1 MKKKK
6 RRSPT
11 PSFENPAAFFL
22 VALIPLL
29 FILRHLRI
37 FNRITFPAVLEDWEG
52 RAFEWKGKPQKFLSA
67 AASFLFTAAFLIS
80 VCALAAPVISNQE
93 KVYTSLGTDIVFV
106 IDTSPS
112 MSAKDVDGGQRLD
125 AAKNAIYMLTGKNT
139 GSRHGLVGL
148 GSNAAV
154 LVPPTSDQTFF
165 SERLSQLTAG
175 SFGNGS
181 AIGDGLSTAV
191 CHLVSSSA
199 QKKCIVLLTDG
210 ENNAGEI
217 HPETAAQLA
226 ADNNIAIYVVGIG
239 SKGKVPIEYIDPA
252 NGLKYSGTMD
262 SNFNPASLKK
272 IADISGGRYFEA
284 LSLTELSDILTTV
297 SKTEAVSQ
305 TFTYRTVNHLFYKEF
320 LSLAIILFI
329 LAWFIKRI
337 VLKEMICFKYK
348 KILFVR
354 SAFLTLAFIF
364 LLLARA
370 GLTWGTYLVPVQKS
384 GHSVA
389 MVFDISNSML
399 AKDCPGNTSRLEAS
413 ALYAKKLLAN
423 MEETPV
429 SVVIA
434 KGDGIAAIPLT
445 DDSAMVESLL
455 EVMSPDLM
463 TVPGTSIGKGILKA
477 KDTFNTNFSSA
488 GRIWVFT
495 DGEETDGQLV
505 SALLDCQKS
514 GIPVTLIGFGSEN
527 ESPVLTG
534 DGKTQVMTALRRD
547 RLEKAISEAGSRF
560 RFFNNHNN
568 LMYINSLDK
577 GSALQLLAQLNFG
590 STENLITSYEVKPVP
605 RYKLF
610 ISLAVIFLILSY
622 TATEFNF
629 VRFFGSKGLKASAAA
644 LIAISS
650 LFLGSC
656 SSDTSNILKGTI
668 SYQQKKYRHSVSC
681 FMEAAEN
688 ASADQNRTNQSY
700 ALYDLGTAYI
710 MLGEDAAAL
719 EQFKSIAD
727 DAPDT
732 VRYSAFYN
740 AGVLAWRNSDF
751 EEARDYFRKALEID
765 SSKIDAKINFELSLQ
780 QSEAKGKQNQS
791 NQIQASPE
799 EASAQNLE
807 KAVFQHIKENDQKQW
822 KNSENKNSSN
832 LADDF

>member
-1 MKKKK
+1 M
-6 RRSPT
+6 PN
-11 PSFENPAAFFL
+11 FENPAAFFL
-22 VALIPLL
+22 LILIPAL
-29 FILRHLRI
+29 FILRHLKI
-37 FNRITFPAVLEDWEG
+37 FNRISFPAVLADWEG
-52 RAFEWKGKPQKFLSA
+52 RHFEWKGKTQKFLSVT
-67 AASFLFTAAFLIS
+67 ASIFYIAAFLIS
-80 VCALAAPVISNQE
+80 VSALAAPVISNQE

-106 IDTSPS
+106 LDTSPS
-112 MSAKDVDGGQRLD
+112 MSAKDVDGAQRLE
-125 AAKNAIYMLTGKNT
+125 AAKNAIYLLTNKND
-139 GSRHGLVGL
+139 GSRYGLVGL
-148 GSNAAV
+148 GSSAAV

-165 SERLSQLTAG
+165 SERLSQVTAG

-226 ADNNIAIYVVGIG
+226 ADNKITIYVVGIG
-239 SKGKVPIEYIDPA
+239 SKGKVPIEYTDPVT
-252 NGLKYSGTMD
+252 GRLYSGYLD

-272 IADISGGRYFEA
+272 ISDIANGRYFEA
-284 LSLTELSDILTTV
+284 LTLNELSDILTTV

-305 TFTYRTVNHLFYKEF
+305 TFTYRTVNHLYYKHF
-320 LSLAIILFI
+320 LSVAILLFV

-337 VLKEMICFKYK
+337 ILKEMSCFRLK

-354 SAFLTLAFIF
+354 SACLAISFLFI
-364 LLLARA
+364 LLARA

-399 AKDCPGNTSRLEAS
+399 AKDCAGNTSRLEAS
-413 ALYAKKLLAN
+413 AIYAKKLLAK
-423 MEETPV
+423 MEGTPV

-455 EVMSPDLM
+455 EVMSPGLM
-463 TVPGTSIGKGILKA
+463 TVPGSSIGKGILKA
-477 KDTFNTNFSSA
+477 KESFNTNFSSA

-495 DGEETDGQLV
+495 DGEETDGQLS
-505 SALLDCQKS
+505 SALLECQKA
-514 GIPVTLIGFGSEN
+514 GIPVTLIGFGSEK

-547 RLEKAISEAGSRF
+547 RLEKAISEASSRF

-568 LMYINSLDK
+568 LLYINSQEK
-577 GSALQLLAQLNFG
+577 GSAVQLLSQLRFG
-590 STENLITSYEVKPVP
+590 VTENLITSYEVKPVP

-610 ISLAVIFLILSY
+610 LSLAAIFLILSY
-622 TATEFNF
+622 IATEFNF
-629 VRFFGSKGLKASAAA
+629 VRFFGTKNLKPAATA
-644 LIAISS
+644 LTLFS
-650 LFLGSC
+650 LIFTGC
-656 SSDTSNILKGTI
+656 SSETANILKGTI

-681 FMEAAEN
+681 FMEASEN
-688 ASADQNRTNQSY
+688 AAADANRLAQSY

-710 MLGEDAAAL
+710 MLGEDEAAL
-719 EQFKSIAD
+719 EHFKSIAE
-727 DAPDT
+727 DAPDA

-751 EEARDYFRKALEID
+751 DEARDYFRKALEID
-765 SSKIDAKINFELSLQ
+765 SSKMDAKINFELSMQ
-780 QSEAKGKQNQS
+780 QSQAKGKQNQS
-791 NQIQASPE
+791 NQIQASQE
-799 EASAQNLE
+799 EAAPQNLE
-807 KAVFQHIKENDQKQW
+807 QAVFQHIKENDQKQW
-822 KNSENKNSSN
+822 KNSETNDSSN
-832 LADDF
+832 LAEDF

>member
-1 MKKKK
+1 M
-6 RRSPT
+6 PN
-11 PSFENPAAFFL
+11 FENPAAFFL
-22 VALIPLL
+22 LALIPVL
-29 FILRHLRI
+29 FILRHLKI
-37 FNRITFPAVLEDWEG
+37 FNRITFSAVLADWEG
-52 RAFEWKGKPQKFLSA
+52 RHFEWKGKTQKFLSA
-67 AASFLFTAAFLIS
+67 CAAVFFTLAFVIS
-80 VCALAAPVISNQE
+80 VAALAAPVISNQE
-93 KVYTSLGTDIVFV
+93 KIYTSLGTDIVFV
-106 IDTSPS
+106 VDASPS
-112 MSAKDVDGGQRLD
+112 MSAKDVDGAQRLE
-125 AAKNAIYMLTGKNT
+125 AAKNAINLLTAKND
-139 GSRHGLVGL
+139 GSRYGLVGL

-165 SERLSQLTAG
+165 SERLSQLSAG

-226 ADNNIAIYVVGIG
+226 ADNKITIYVVGIG
-239 SKGKVPIEYIDPA
+239 SKGKVPIEYTDPTT
-252 NGLKYSGTMD
+252 GRHYSGSLD

-272 IADISGGRYFEA
+272 IADIAGGRYFEA
-284 LSLTELSDILTTV
+284 LTLNELSDILSTV
-297 SKTEAVSQ
+297 SKTEVVSQ
-305 TFTYRTVNHLFYKEF
+305 TFTYRTVNRLFYKEF
-320 LSLAIILFI
+320 ISVAILLFL
-329 LAWFIKRI
+329 LAWFIRRI
-337 VLKEMICFKYK
+337 ILKEMICYRYK

-354 SAFLTLAFIF
+354 SGCLALAFIF

-370 GLTWGTYLVPVQKS
+370 GLTWGTYLVPVQKT

-399 AKDCPGNTSRLEAS
+399 AKDCPGNTSRLDAS
-413 ALYAKKLLAN
+413 ALYAKKLLSK
-423 MEETPV
+423 MEGIPV
-429 SVVIA
+429 SVIIA

-455 EVMSPDLM
+455 DVLSPKLM
-463 TVPGTSIGKGILKA
+463 TVPGSSIGRGILKA
-477 KDTFNTNFSSA
+477 KDSFNINFSSA

-495 DGEETDGQLV
+495 DGEETDGQLS
-505 SALLDCQKS
+505 SALLDCQKN
-514 GIPVTLIGFGSEN
+514 GIPVTFIGFGSEN
-527 ESPVLTG
+527 ESPVLSG

-547 RLEKAISEAGSRF
+547 RLEKAISEASSRF

-568 LMYINSLDK
+568 LTYINSLET
-577 GSALQLLAQLNFG
+577 GSAVQLLSQLRFG

-610 ISLAVIFLILSY
+610 LSLAAIFLILSY
-622 TATEFNF
+622 IATEFNF
-629 VRFFGSKGLKASAAA
+629 IRFFGSKGFKASAAA
-644 LIAISS
+644 LITIIPLLLS
-650 LFLGSC
+650 GC
-656 SSDTSNILKGTI
+656 SSETTDILKGTI
-668 SYQQKKYRHSVSC
+668 SYHQKKYRHSVSC

-688 ASADQNRTNQSY
+688 AAAEADRTKQSY

-710 MLGEDAAAL
+710 MLGEDSAAMD
-719 EQFKSIAD
+719 QFMSIAD
-727 DAPDT
+727 DAPDA

-751 EEARDYFRKALEID
+751 DEAKDYFKKALEID
-765 SSKIDAKINFELSLQ
+765 SSRMDAKINFELSVQ

-791 NQIQASPE
+791 NQIQASQE
-799 EASAQNLE
+799 ESSPQNLE

-822 KNSENKNSSN
+822 KNSETKDSSN
-832 LADDF
+832 LAEDF

>member
-1 MKKKK
+1 M
-6 RRSPT
+6 

-22 VALIPLL
+22 LILIPAL
-29 FILRHLRI
+29 FILRHLKI
-37 FNRITFPAVLEDWEG
+37 FNRISFPVVLADWEG
-52 RAFEWKGKPQKFLSA
+52 RHFEWKGKTQKFLSVT
-67 AASFLFTAAFLIS
+67 ASIFYILAFLIS

-106 IDTSPS
+106 LDTSPS
-112 MSAKDVDGGQRLD
+112 MSAKDVDGGQRLE
-125 AAKNAIYMLTGKNT
+125 AAKNAIYMLTNKND
-139 GSRHGLVGL
+139 GSRYGLVGL
-148 GSNAAV
+148 GSSAAV

-165 SERLSQLTAG
+165 SERLSQITAG
-175 SFGNGS
+175 AFGNGS

-226 ADNNIAIYVVGIG
+226 ADNKITIYVVGIG
-239 SKGKVPIEYIDPA
+239 SKGKVPIEYTDPVT
-252 NGLKYSGTMD
+252 GRLYSGYLD

-272 IADISGGRYFEA
+272 ISDIANGRYFEA
-284 LSLTELSDILTTV
+284 LTLNELSDILTTV

-305 TFTYRTVNHLFYKEF
+305 TFTYRTVNHLYYKQF
-320 LSLAIILFI
+320 LSLAILLFI
-329 LAWFIKRI
+329 LAWIIKRLI
-337 VLKEMICFKYK
+337 LKEMSCFRYK

-354 SAFLTLAFIF
+354 SACLSFSFIF

-413 ALYAKKLLAN
+413 ALYAKKLLSK

-445 DDSAMVESLL
+445 DDSAMIESLL
-455 EVMSPDLM
+455 DVMSPGLM

-477 KDTFNTNFSSA
+477 KESFNTNFSSA

-495 DGEETDGQLV
+495 DGEETDGQLS
-505 SALLDCQKS
+505 SALLECQKS
-514 GIPVTLIGFGSEN
+514 GIPVTLIGFGSET

-547 RLEKAISEAGSRF
+547 RLEKAISEASIRF
-560 RFFNNHNN
+560 RFFNNHEN
-568 LMYINSLDK
+568 LLYINSMEK
-577 GSALQLLAQLNFG
+577 GSALQLLSQLRFA

-610 ISLAVIFLILSY
+610 LSLAAIFLILSY
-622 TATEFNF
+622 IATEFNF
-629 VRFFGSKGLKASAAA
+629 TRFFGTKNLKPAAA
-644 LIAISS
+644 VLTLITLI
-650 LFLGSC
+650 FTGC
-656 SSDTSNILKGTI
+656 SSETANILKGTI
-668 SYQQKKYRHSVSC
+668 SYQQKQYRHSVSC
-681 FMEAAEN
+681 FMKASESAA
-688 ASADQNRTNQSY
+688 ADADHLTQSY

-710 MLGEDAAAL
+710 MLGEDQAAL
-719 EQFKSIAD
+719 EHFKSIAE
-727 DAPDT
+727 DAPDA

-751 EEARDYFRKALEID
+751 EEARDYFKKALEID
-765 SSKIDAKINFELSLQ
+765 SSRMEAKINFELSLQ
-780 QSEAKGKQNQS
+780 QSQAKGKQNQS
-791 NQIQASPE
+791 NQIQASQE
-799 EASAQNLE
+799 EASPQNLE
-807 KAVFQHIKENDQKQW
+807 QAVFQHIKENDQKQW
-822 KNSENKNSSN
+822 KNSETKDTTN
-832 LADDF
+832 LAEDF

>member
-1 MKKKK
+1 M
-6 RRSPT
+6 PN
-11 PSFENPAAFFL
+11 FENPAAFFL
-22 VALIPLL
+22 LSLIPLL
-29 FILRHLRI
+29 FILRHFKI
-37 FNRITFPAVLEDWEG
+37 FNRITFPAILADWEG
-52 RAFEWKGKPQKFLSA
+52 RHFEWKGKTQKFLSVL
-67 AASFLFTAAFLIS
+67 ASIFFVSAFLIS
-80 VCALAAPVISNQE
+80 VSALAAPVISSQE

-112 MSAKDVDGGQRLD
+112 MSAKDVDGGQRLE
-125 AAKNAIYMLTGKNT
+125 AAKNAIYMLTNKND
-139 GSRHGLVGL
+139 GSRYGLVGL
-148 GSNAAV
+148 GSSAAV

-165 SERLSQLTAG
+165 SERLSQITAG
-175 SFGNGS
+175 AFGNGS

-226 ADNNIAIYVVGIG
+226 SDNKITIYVVGIG
-239 SKGKVPIEYIDPA
+239 SKGKVPIEYTDPVT
-252 NGLKYSGTMD
+252 GRLYSGYLD

-272 IADISGGRYFEA
+272 ISDIANGRYFEA
-284 LSLTELSDILTTV
+284 LTINELSDILTTV

-305 TFTYRTVNHLFYKEF
+305 TFTYRTVNHLYYKEF
-320 LSLAIILFI
+320 LSAAILLFL
-329 LAWFIKRI
+329 LAWFIKRVI
-337 VLKEMICFKYK
+337 LKEMSCFRYK

-354 SAFLTLAFIF
+354 SGCLTIAFIF

-399 AKDCPGNTSRLEAS
+399 AKDCPGNTSRLKAS
-413 ALYAKKLLAN
+413 AIYAKKLLSK

-455 EVMSPDLM
+455 EVLSPGLM

-477 KDTFNTNFSSA
+477 KESFTTNFSSA

-495 DGEETDGQLV
+495 DGEETDGQLS
-505 SALLDCQKS
+505 SALLECQKS
-514 GIPVTLIGFGSEN
+514 GIPVTLIGFGSET

-547 RLEKAISEAGSRF
+547 RLEKAISEASSRF
-560 RFFNNHNN
+560 HFFNNHDG
-568 LMYINSLDK
+568 LLYINSQEK
-577 GSALQLLAQLNFG
+577 GSAIQLLSQLRFG
-590 STENLITSYEVKPVP
+590 ATENLITSYEVKPVP

-610 ISLAVIFLILSY
+610 LSLAAIFLILSY
-622 TATEFNF
+622 IATEFNF
-629 VRFFGSKGLKASAAA
+629 TRFFGSRNLKPAAAA
-644 LIAISS
+644 LT
-650 LFLGSC
+650 LFTLIFTAC
-656 SSDTSNILKGTI
+656 SSETANILKGTI

-681 FMEAAEN
+681 FMEASE
-688 ASADQNRTNQSY
+688 SAAADADRLALSY

-710 MLGEDAAAL
+710 MLGEDQAAL
-719 EQFKSIAD
+719 EHFQSIAE
-727 DAPDT
+727 DAPDAI
-732 VRYSAFYN
+732 RYSAFYN

-751 EEARDYFRKALEID
+751 DEARDYFRKALEID
-765 SSKIDAKINFELSLQ
+765 SSKMDAKINFELSMQ
-780 QSEAKGKQNQS
+780 QSQAKGKQNQS
-791 NQIQASPE
+791 NQIQASQE
-799 EASAQNLE
+799 EAAPQNLE
-807 KAVFQHIKENDQKQW
+807 QAVFQHIKENDQKQW
-822 KNSENKNSSN
+822 KNSETNDSSN

>member
-1 MKKKK
+1 M
-6 RRSPT
+6 PN
-11 PSFENPAAFFL
+11 FENPAAFFL
-22 VALIPLL
+22 LILFPVLL
-29 FILRHLRI
+29 VLRHLKI
-37 FNRITFPAVLEDWEG
+37 FNRITFPAVLADWEG
-52 RAFEWKGKPQKFLSA
+52 HHFEWKGKTQKFLSV
-67 AASFLFTAAFLIS
+67 TATVLYILALLIS
-80 VCALAAPVISNQE
+80 ICALAAPVISNQE

-106 IDTSPS
+106 LDTSPS
-112 MSAKDVDGGQRLD
+112 MSAKDMDGAQRLE
-125 AAKNAIYMLTGKNT
+125 AARNAIYLLTNKND
-139 GSRHGLVGL
+139 GSRYGLVGL
-148 GSNAAV
+148 GSSAAV

-165 SERLSQLTAG
+165 SERLSQISAG

-217 HPETAAQLA
+217 HPETAAKLA
-226 ADNNIAIYVVGIG
+226 ADNNITIYVVGIG
-239 SKGKVPIEYIDPA
+239 SKGKVPIEYTDPA
-252 NGLKYSGTMD
+252 TGRLYSGYLD

-272 IADISGGRYFEA
+272 IADLTNGRYFEA
-284 LSLTELSDILTTV
+284 LTLNELSDILTTV

-305 TFTYRTVNHLFYKEF
+305 TFTYRTVNHLYYKEF
-320 LSLAIILFI
+320 LSAAILLFV
-329 LAWFIKRI
+329 LSWFIKRI
-337 VLKEMICFKYK
+337 ILKEMSCFRYK

-354 SAFLTLAFIF
+354 SGCLAAAFIF

-370 GLTWGTYLVPVQKS
+370 GLTWGTYMVPVQKT

-399 AKDCPGNTSRLEAS
+399 AKDCPGNTTRLEAS
-413 ALYAKKLLAN
+413 ALYAKKLLSK
-423 MEETPV
+423 MEGTPV

-455 EVMSPDLM
+455 EVLSPWLM
-463 TVPGTSIGKGILKA
+463 TVPGTSLGKGILKA
-477 KDTFNTNFSSA
+477 KESFSTNFSSA

-495 DGEETDGQLV
+495 DGEETDGQLS
-505 SALLDCQKS
+505 SALLECQKA
-514 GIPVTLIGFGSEN
+514 GIPVTLIGIGSEA

-547 RLEKAISEAGSRF
+547 RLEKAIMEASSRF
-560 RFFNNHNN
+560 RFFNNHDN
-568 LMYINSLDK
+568 LLYISSQEK
-577 GSALQLLAQLNFG
+577 GSAVQLLSQLRFG

-610 ISLAVIFLILSY
+610 LSLAAIFLILSY
-622 TATEFNF
+622 IATEFNF
-629 VRFFGSKGLKASAAA
+629 VRFFGTKTFKTSAVAVISLVT
-644 LIAISS
+644 LIFS
-650 LFLGSC
+650 GC
-656 SSDTSNILKGTI
+656 SSETANILKGTI

-681 FMEAAEN
+681 FMEASEN
-688 ASADQNRTNQSY
+688 ATADANRIAQSY

-710 MLGEDAAAL
+710 MLGEDEAAL
-719 EQFKSIAD
+719 EHFKSISE
-727 DAPDT
+727 DAPAA

-765 SSKIDAKINFELSLQ
+765 STRMDAKINFELSMQ
-780 QSEAKGKQNQS
+780 QSQAKGKQNQS
-791 NQIQASPE
+791 NQIQASQE
-799 EASAQNLE
+799 EAAPQNLE
-807 KAVFQHIKENDQKQW
+807 QAVFQHIKENDQKQW
-822 KNSENKNSSN
+822 KNSETKDSSN
-832 LADDF
+832 LAEDF

>member
-1 MKKKK
+1 M
-6 RRSPT
+6 PN
-11 PSFENPAAFFL
+11 FENPAAFFL
-22 VALIPLL
+22 LILIPAL
-29 FILRHLRI
+29 FILRHLKI
-37 FNRITFPAVLEDWEG
+37 FNRISFPAVLADWEG
-52 RAFEWKGKPQKFLSA
+52 RHFEWKGKTQKFLSVT
-67 AASFLFTAAFLIS
+67 ASIFYIAAFLIS
-80 VCALAAPVISNQE
+80 VSALAAPVISNQE

-106 IDTSPS
+106 LDTSPS
-112 MSAKDVDGGQRLD
+112 MSAKDVDGAQRLE
-125 AAKNAIYMLTGKNT
+125 AAKNAIYLLTNKND
-139 GSRHGLVGL
+139 GSRYGLVGL
-148 GSNAAV
+148 GSSAAV

-165 SERLSQLTAG
+165 SERLSQVTAG

-226 ADNNIAIYVVGIG
+226 ADNKITIYVVGIG
-239 SKGKVPIEYIDPA
+239 SKGKVPIEYTDPVT
-252 NGLKYSGTMD
+252 GRLYSGYLD

-272 IADISGGRYFEA
+272 ISDIANGRYFEA
-284 LSLTELSDILTTV
+284 LTLNELSDILTTV

-305 TFTYRTVNHLFYKEF
+305 TFTYRTVNHLYYKQF
-320 LSLAIILFI
+320 LSVAILLFL

-337 VLKEMICFKYK
+337 ILKEMSCFRLK

-354 SAFLTLAFIF
+354 SACLAISFTFI
-364 LLLARA
+364 LLARA

-399 AKDCPGNTSRLEAS
+399 AKDCSGNTSRLEAS
-413 ALYAKKLLAN
+413 AIYAKKLLAK
-423 MEETPV
+423 MEGTPV

-455 EVMSPDLM
+455 EVMSPGLM
-463 TVPGTSIGKGILKA
+463 TVPGSSIGKGILKA
-477 KDTFNTNFSSA
+477 KESFNTNFSSA

-495 DGEETDGQLV
+495 DGEETDGQLS
-505 SALLDCQKS
+505 SALLECQKA
-514 GIPVTLIGFGSEN
+514 GIPVTLIGFGSEK

-547 RLEKAISEAGSRF
+547 RLEKAISEASSRF
-560 RFFNNHNN
+560 RFFNNHDN
-568 LMYINSLDK
+568 LLYINSQEK
-577 GSALQLLAQLNFG
+577 GSAVQLLSQLRFG
-590 STENLITSYEVKPVP
+590 ATENLITSYEVKPVP

-610 ISLAVIFLILSY
+610 LSLAAIFLILSY
-622 TATEFNF
+622 IATEFNF
-629 VRFFGSKGLKASAAA
+629 VRFFGTKNLKPAAAA
-644 LIAISS
+644 LT
-650 LFLGSC
+650 LFTLIFTGC
-656 SSDTSNILKGTI
+656 SSETANILKGTI

-681 FMEAAEN
+681 FMEASEN
-688 ASADQNRTNQSY
+688 AAADANRLAQSY

-710 MLGEDAAAL
+710 MLGEDEAAL
-719 EQFKSIAD
+719 EHFKSIAE
-727 DAPDT
+727 DAPDA

-751 EEARDYFRKALEID
+751 DEARDYFRKALEID
-765 SSKIDAKINFELSLQ
+765 SSKMDAKINFELSMQ
-780 QSEAKGKQNQS
+780 QSQAKGKQNQS
-791 NQIQASPE
+791 NQIQASQE
-799 EASAQNLE
+799 EAAPQNLE
-807 KAVFQHIKENDQKQW
+807 QAVFQHIKENDQKQW
-822 KNSENKNSSN
+822 KNSETNDSSN
-832 LADDF
+832 LAEDF

>member
-1 MKKKK
+1 M
-6 RRSPT
+6 PN
-11 PSFENPAAFFL
+11 FENPAAFFL
-22 VALIPLL
+22 LSLIPLL
-29 FILRHLRI
+29 FILRHFKI
-37 FNRITFPAVLEDWEG
+37 FNRITFPAILADWEG
-52 RAFEWKGKPQKFLSA
+52 RHFEWKGKTQKFLSVL
-67 AASFLFTAAFLIS
+67 ASIFFVSAFLIS
-80 VCALAAPVISNQE
+80 VSALAAPVISSQE
-93 KVYTSLGTDIVFV
+93 KVYTSLGTDIIFV

-112 MSAKDVDGGQRLD
+112 MSAKDVDGGQRLE
-125 AAKNAIYMLTGKNT
+125 AAKNAIYMLTNKND
-139 GSRHGLVGL
+139 GSRYGLVGL
-148 GSNAAV
+148 GSSAAV

-165 SERLSQLTAG
+165 SERLSQITAG
-175 SFGNGS
+175 AFGNGS

-191 CHLVSSSA
+191 CHLVSSNA

-226 ADNNIAIYVVGIG
+226 SDNKITIYVVGIG
-239 SKGKVPIEYIDPA
+239 SKGKVPIEYTDPVT
-252 NGLKYSGTMD
+252 GRLYSGYLD

-272 IADISGGRYFEA
+272 ISDIANGRYFEA
-284 LSLTELSDILTTV
+284 LTINELSDILTTV

-305 TFTYRTVNHLFYKEF
+305 TFTYRTVNHLYYKEF
-320 LSLAIILFI
+320 LSAAILLFL
-329 LAWFIKRI
+329 LAWFIKRVI
-337 VLKEMICFKYK
+337 LKEMSCFRYK

-354 SAFLTLAFIF
+354 SGCLTIAFIF

-413 ALYAKKLLAN
+413 AIYAKKLLSK
-423 MEETPV
+423 MEKTPV

-455 EVMSPDLM
+455 DVMSPSLM

-477 KDTFNTNFSSA
+477 KKSFNTNFSSA

-495 DGEETDGQLV
+495 DGEETDGQL
-505 SALLDCQKS
+505 SPALLECQKA
-514 GIPVTLIGFGSEN
+514 GIPVTLIGFGSET

-547 RLEKAISEAGSRF
+547 RLEKAISEASSRF
-560 RFFNNHNN
+560 RFFNNHDG
-568 LMYINSLDK
+568 LLYINSQEK
-577 GSALQLLAQLNFG
+577 GSAIQLLSQLRFG
-590 STENLITSYEVKPVP
+590 ATENLITSYEVKPVP

-610 ISLAVIFLILSY
+610 LSLAAIFLILSY
-622 TATEFNF
+622 IATEFNF
-629 VRFFGSKGLKASAAA
+629 TRFFGSKNHKSSSAA
-644 LIAISS
+644 LITFLL
-650 LFLGSC
+650 LFFTGC
-656 SSDTSNILKGTI
+656 SSETVNILKGTI

-681 FMEAAEN
+681 FMEASE
-688 ASADQNRTNQSY
+688 SAAADADRLALSY

-710 MLGEDAAAL
+710 MIGEDEAAL
-719 EQFKSIAD
+719 EHFKSITE
-727 DAPDT
+727 DAPDA

-751 EEARDYFRKALEID
+751 DEARDYFRKALEID
-765 SSKIDAKINFELSLQ
+765 SSKMDAKINFELSMQ
-780 QSEAKGKQNQS
+780 QSQAKGKQNQS
-791 NQIQASPE
+791 NQIQASQE
-799 EASAQNLE
+799 EAAPQNLE
-807 KAVFQHIKENDQKQW
+807 QAVFQHIKENDQKQW
-822 KNSENKNSSN
+822 KNSETSDSSN
-832 LADDF
+832 LAEDF

>member
-1 MKKKK
+1 M
-6 RRSPT
+6 PN
-11 PSFENPAAFFL
+11 FENPAAFFL
-22 VALIPLL
+22 LSLIPLL
-29 FILRHLRI
+29 FILRHFKI
-37 FNRITFPAVLEDWEG
+37 FNRITFPAILADWEG
-52 RAFEWKGKPQKFLSA
+52 RHFEWKGKTQKFLSV
-67 AASFLFTAAFLIS
+67 TAGIFYILAFLIS
-80 VCALAAPVISNQE
+80 VGALAAPVISSQE
-93 KVYTSLGTDIVFV
+93 KVYTSLGTDIIFV

-112 MSAKDVDGGQRLD
+112 MSAKDVDGGQRLE
-125 AAKNAIYMLTGKNT
+125 AAKNAIYMLTNKND
-139 GSRHGLVGL
+139 GSRYGLVGL
-148 GSNAAV
+148 GSSAAV

-165 SERLSQLTAG
+165 SERLSQITAG
-175 SFGNGS
+175 AFGNGS

-199 QKKCIVLLTDG
+199 QKKCIILLTDG

-226 ADNNIAIYVVGIG
+226 SDNKITIYVVGIG
-239 SKGKVPIEYIDPA
+239 SKGKVPIEYTDPVT
-252 NGLKYSGTMD
+252 GRLYSGYLD

-272 IADISGGRYFEA
+272 ISDIANGRYFEA
-284 LSLTELSDILTTV
+284 LTINELSDILTTV

-305 TFTYRTVNHLFYKEF
+305 TFTYRTVNHLYYKEF
-320 LSLAIILFI
+320 LSAAILLFL
-329 LAWFIKRI
+329 LAWFIKRVI
-337 VLKEMICFKYK
+337 LKEMSCFRYK

-354 SAFLTLAFIF
+354 SGCLTIAFIF

-413 ALYAKKLLAN
+413 AIYAKKLLSK

-455 EVMSPDLM
+455 DVMSPSLM

-477 KDTFNTNFSSA
+477 KESFNTNFSSA

-495 DGEETDGQLV
+495 DGEETDGQL
-505 SALLDCQKS
+505 SPALLECQKA
-514 GIPVTLIGFGSEN
+514 GIPVTLIGFGSET

-547 RLEKAISEAGSRF
+547 RLEKAISEASSRF
-560 RFFNNHNN
+560 RFFNNHDG
-568 LMYINSLDK
+568 LLYINSQEK
-577 GSALQLLAQLNFG
+577 GSAIQLLSQLRFG
-590 STENLITSYEVKPVP
+590 ATENLITSYEVKPVP

-610 ISLAVIFLILSY
+610 LSLAAIFLILSY
-622 TATEFNF
+622 IATEFNF
-629 VRFFGSKGLKASAAA
+629 TRFFGSKNHKSSSAV
-644 LIAISS
+644 LITFLL
-650 LFLGSC
+650 LFFTGC
-656 SSDTSNILKGTI
+656 SSETVNILKGTI

-681 FMEAAEN
+681 FMEASE
-688 ASADQNRTNQSY
+688 SAAADADRLAQSY

-710 MLGEDAAAL
+710 MIGEDEAAL
-719 EQFKSIAD
+719 EHFKSITE
-727 DAPDT
+727 DAPDA

-751 EEARDYFRKALEID
+751 DEARDYFRKALEID
-765 SSKIDAKINFELSLQ
+765 SSKMDAKINFELSMQ
-780 QSEAKGKQNQS
+780 QSQAKGKQNQS
-791 NQIQASPE
+791 NQIQASQE
-799 EASAQNLE
+799 EAAPQNLE
-807 KAVFQHIKENDQKQW
+807 QAVFQHIKENDQKQW
-822 KNSENKNSSN
+822 KNSETNDSSN